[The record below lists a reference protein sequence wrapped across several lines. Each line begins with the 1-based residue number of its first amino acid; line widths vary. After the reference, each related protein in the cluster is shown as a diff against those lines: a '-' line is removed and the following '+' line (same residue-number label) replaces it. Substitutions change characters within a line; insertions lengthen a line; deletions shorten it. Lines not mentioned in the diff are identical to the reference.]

1 MKNILKNIIVLFLIL
16 VGVVFLFP
24 QRIILNDSAI
34 APQTKAVSLSIE
46 KLNIEAPI
54 KDVGVLDNAM
64 DVPDDPVTVGW
75 YQYGTRPGQPGSSVL
90 AGHVSWKGGQPA
102 VFANLDQLSAGDIV
116 TVSYE
121 DETQDSFVVRDLK
134 RYPLDNK
141 TEEVFISSDGGSY
154 LNLITCDGAWSNTL
168 GTHELRLVVFTEK
181 I

>member
-1 MKNILKNIIVLFLIL
+1 MKNLLKISIPVSLVLISVLL
-16 VGVVFLFP
+16 LFP
-24 QRIILNDSAI
+24 QRIILDDSAV
-34 APQTKAVSLSIE
+34 APQAKAVSLSIE

-54 KDVGVLDNAM
+54 QDVGVLDNAM

-75 YQYGTRPGQPGSSVL
+75 YQYGTKPGQPGSSVL

-134 RYPLDNK
+134 RYPLGAK
-141 TEEVFISSDGGSY
+141 TEEVFISSDGASY

-168 GTHELRLVVFTEK
+168 GTHELRLVIFTEK